1 MGMDIY
7 GINATTEK
15 GSYFRN
21 NVWWWRPL
29 ADYILENHGDIAVN
43 CESWHS
49 NDGAGLDEDLS
60 LALAKRLEEDLATGK
75 VQKYQDAYNYERAQ
89 LPREDCDLC
98 GATGIRTDKVGL
110 ELDMPNKE
118 LPPEMVSLTGRT
130 HGTCNACLGAGTR
143 ENWSMSY
150 PFDIENVRE
159 FTEFLKGCGGFSI
172 C

>member
-7 GINATTEK
+7 GIKATTEK

-21 NVWWWRPL
+21 NVWYWRPL

-43 CESWHS
+43 CEHWHS

-75 VQKYQDAYNYERAQ
+75 VQKYQDAYNYERS
-89 LPREDCDLC
+89 LIPREDCDLC

-110 ELDMPNKE
+110 EMDMPNKE
-118 LPPEMVSLTGRT
+118 LPPEMASLTGRT
-130 HGTCNACLGAGTR
+130 HGTCNACQGAGTR
-143 ENWSMSY
+143 ESWSMAY